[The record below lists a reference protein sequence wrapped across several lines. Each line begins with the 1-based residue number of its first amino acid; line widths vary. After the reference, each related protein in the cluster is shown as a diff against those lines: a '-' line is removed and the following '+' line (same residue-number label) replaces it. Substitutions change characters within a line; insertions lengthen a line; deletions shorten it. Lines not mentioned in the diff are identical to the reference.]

1 MKPSASFP
9 LILAAILLTVAPAA
23 AETITRVVDG
33 DTVRIGAERV
43 RLRGIDAPE
52 LHNATCRAERRKAIA
67 AKDAL
72 ADLVD
77 GKDVTVDRVGTD
89 VFGRTLAV
97 LRIDGWDVGSRLV
110 AAGHALPWRPGQAD
124 KKARKQVWCGGGDA

>member
-1 MKPSASFP
+1 MKPGIIIATV
-9 LILAAILLTVAPAA
+9 LLCAAPAS

-33 DTVRIGAERV
+33 DTVRIGTERV

-52 LHNATCRAERRKAIA
+52 LHNATCKAERLKAIA

-72 ADLVD
+72 VELVD
-77 GKDVTVDRVGTD
+77 GKDVTVDRVGID
-89 VFGRTLAV
+89 VYGRTLAV

-124 KKARKQVWCGGGDA
+124 KAARKRVWCGGGYD